1 MKSASKNRTALLTID
16 AIILMLCIFGVYR
29 LTLKAYLPFDVI
41 SENSYIVIS
50 RIYQEQSHL
59 AAGDTVISIDGHKF
73 SNWEEIELYTDA
85 KNIGNKVNVNYLING
100 RTAVAGITL
109 TQYYSS
115 FEIIIISF
123 VGLLFIFLAI
133 FVALKSD
140 DKSALIFHWA
150 SIGLTMIITMTSGNY
165 SVEPNI
171 FSLTNH
177 CLFLFAFTLTPVLFI
192 HFTCTFTSFSSAI
205 IKKIIITFYLFAA
218 LLAGYLCLLYF
229 DAIQQESISSIHRY
243 VEIYSYVF
251 RPFLL
256 LSVIV
261 ALLIFYK
268 AYRRADDLVTKRK
281 LNWLLFGFLI
291 GPSAF
296 ILFWVLPIIFLD
308 YSLMTEAIM
317 HLLLISV
324 PVTFAIAIVKY
335 RLMDID
341 LILRRSV
348 VYSVALGGIIIT
360 YIILFTLIT
369 ELVKGINETIPAVI
383 ATVLVAF
390 LLQPAKNRV
399 QKFVDRK
406 FFRVE
411 YNYREEQK
419 RFLEEIK
426 NANDIKSL
434 ANKIVKHADAL
445 IPVSKIGF
453 FIIRQPENRVSILAH
468 KGFEI
473 LIGRSLKFDEENLKT
488 DLSIPVALD
497 DEVEPGVV
505 IESADLN
512 VFKRWGMVLVFP
524 IKSPSGVIH
533 AFLVLGTKKSGARYY
548 QEDIDLLNTVASTS
562 ALTIDRIKL
571 QEELIIE
578 RLEAERLAEL
588 NKMKSK
594 FASTVTHE
602 LKTPLTGI
610 KNMGELLQLKGE
622 CLSKESQEYL
632 RIIDGESDKLGRLI
646 NNILDF
652 TKIEEGIQRYKKT
665 LIEFNQLVR
674 DALKIM
680 KYQFKMSK
688 IDLVK
693 NISNEEYV
701 INADGGAIKEAMIN
715 ILSNSI
721 KYSEKKST
729 VTVSTFTNNR
739 YVCIKI
745 EDEGYGISETELDD
759 IFKPFYRAKDTRAV
773 KTEGTGLG
781 LAIVKDILDSHQGKI
796 SVESIIGKGSTFTLQ
811 FPNESSN
818 KT

>member
-1 MKSASKNRTALLTID
+1 MKSAFKNRTALIIID
-16 AIILMLCIFGVYR
+16 AIIFLLCIFGVYR
-29 LTLKAYLPFDVI
+29 VALKAYLPFNVTSTNSYLII
-41 SENSYIVIS
+41 SELIS
-50 RIYQEQSHL
+50 EKAQV
-59 AAGDTVISIDGHKF
+59 ATKDTILTIDGYAF
-73 SNWEEIELYTDA
+73 RNWEEVELYTDG
-85 KNIGNKVNVNYLING
+85 KNINDTVNISYLING
-100 RTAVAGITL
+100 QVAYSRVSLIN
-109 TQYYSS
+109 YYSA
-115 FEIIIISF
+115 FEVITIGF
-123 VGLLFIFLAI
+123 VAALFIFLSI
-133 FVALKSD
+133 FVVLKSD
-140 DKSALIFHWA
+140 EDSAILFHWA
-150 SIGLTMIITMTSGNY
+150 SMSLAMVIAMTSANY
-165 SVEPNI
+165 TVGPQFLSR
-171 FSLTNH
+171 FLHT
-177 CLFLFAFTLTPVLFI
+177 LFLLAFCLTPIFFMHFISNFIGWTNKTYRFVLLMFYSI
-192 HFTCTFTSFSSAI
+192 GI
-205 IKKIIITFYLFAA
+205 I
-218 LLAGYLCLLYF
+218 LAGYL
-229 DAIQQESISSIHRY
+229 S
-243 VEIYSYVF
+243 YSYWLAVRNLSLEYIQHYISIYNFIF

-256 LSVIV
+256 LCIIGITSV
-261 ALLIFYK
+261 LIFSFLIAK
-268 AYRRADDLVTKRK
+268 DAITKKK
-281 LNWLLFGFLI
+281 LKWLLFGFLI
-291 GPSAF
+291 GPVAF
-296 ILFWVLPIIFLD
+296 AILWAFP
-308 YSLMTEAIM
+308 LMFFGYPLMPEYLM
-317 HLLLISV
+317 HLLLLSF
-324 PVTFAIAIVKY
+324 PVSIAIAIVKY
-335 RLMDID
+335 QMMDID
-341 LILRRSV
+341 FLINRSV
-348 VYSVALGGIIIT
+348 VYTIVISGLAAT
-360 YIILFTLIT
+360 YILLFTLFTLLI
-369 ELVKGINETIPAVI
+369 KGMEDTIPAVI
-383 ATVLVAF
+383 SAVIVAVF
-390 LLQPAKNRV
+390 MNPIKVRV
-399 QKFVDRK
+399 QKIVDKK

-434 ANKIVKHADAL
+434 ADKIVKHADAL

-505 IESADLN
+505 IESADLK

-680 KYQFKMSK
+680 KYQFKMNK

-693 NISNEEYV
+693 NIPNEEYL
-701 INADGGAIKEAMIN
+701 INADMGAIKEAVIN
-715 ILSNSI
+715 LLSNSI
-721 KYSEKKST
+721 KYSEKNST

-739 YVCIKI
+739 HVSIKI

-759 IFKPFYRAKDTRAV
+759 IFKPFYRTKDTMTL
-773 KTEGTGLG
+773 KKEGTGLG
-781 LAIVKDILDSHQGKI
+781 LAIVKDILDAHQGKI
-796 SVESIIGKGSTFTLQ
+796 VVESTIGKGSTFTLH
-811 FPNESSN
+811 FPNESSS

>member
-1 MKSASKNRTALLTID
+1 MKSAIKNRTALLTID

-29 LTLKAYLPFDVI
+29 LTLKPYLPFDVI

-50 RIYQEQSHL
+50 RIYHEQSHL
-59 AAGDTVISIDGHKF
+59 AAGDTVISINGYKF

-85 KNIGNKVNVNYLING
+85 KNIGDKVNVSYLNNG
-100 RTAVAGITL
+100 RTVVTGITL
-109 TQYYSS
+109 TQYYTS

-123 VGLLFIFLAI
+123 VGLIFIFLAI

-165 SVEPNI
+165 SVEPSYL
-171 FSLTNH
+171 SLIIH

-218 LLAGYLCLLYF
+218 LLAGFLCLLYF
-229 DAIQQESISSIHRY
+229 DAIQQEAFSSIHRY
-243 VEIYSYVF
+243 VQIYSYVF

-256 LSVIV
+256 LSVLI

-281 LNWLLFGFLI
+281 LNWLLLGFLI
-291 GPSAF
+291 GPTAF

-335 RLMDID
+335 HLLDID
-341 LILRRSV
+341 FIINRSV
-348 VYSVALGGIIIT
+348 VYTIVISGLAAI
-360 YIILFTLIT
+360 YILLFTLFTLLI
-369 ELVKGINETIPAVI
+369 KGMEDTIPAVI
-383 ATVLVAF
+383 SAVIVAVF
-390 LLQPAKNRV
+390 MNPLKVRV
-399 QKFVDRK
+399 QKIVDKK

-419 RFLEEIK
+419 RFLEDIK
-426 NANDIKSL
+426 NSNDIKSL
-434 ANKIVKHADAL
+434 ADKIVTHADAL

-453 FIIRQPENRVSILAH
+453 FILGHPENRVSLLAH

-473 LIGRSLKFDEENLKT
+473 LVGRSLKFDEENLKT
-488 DLSIPVALD
+488 DLPIPIAVD
-497 DEVEPGVV
+497 NNVESGVKV
-505 IESADLN
+505 ESADIGM
-512 VFKRWGMVLVFP
+512 FKRWGIVLVFP
-524 IKSPSGVIH
+524 VKSPSGEFH
-533 AFLVLGTKKSGARYY
+533 AFLVLGAKKAGVRFFK
-548 QEDIDLLNTVASTS
+548 EDIDLLNTVASTS

-571 QEELIIE
+571 QEELIRE
-578 RLEAERLAEL
+578 HLETERLAEL

-632 RIIDGESDKLGRLI
+632 RIIDGECDNLGRLI

-674 DALKIM
+674 DALKMM
-680 KYQFKMSK
+680 KYQFKMNK

-693 NISNEEYV
+693 NIPNEEYL
-701 INADGGAIKEAMIN
+701 INADGGAIKEAVIN
-715 ILSNSI
+715 LLSNSI
-721 KYSEKKST
+721 KYSEKNST

-739 YVCIKI
+739 HVSIKI
-745 EDEGYGISETELDD
+745 EDEGYGISETELED
-759 IFKPFYRAKDTRAV
+759 IFKPFYRTKDTMTL
-773 KTEGTGLG
+773 KKEGTGLG
-781 LAIVKDILDSHQGKI
+781 LAIVKDILDAHQGKI
-796 SVESIIGKGSTFTLQ
+796 AVESTIGKGSTFTLH
-811 FPNESSN
+811 FPNESSS